1 MEKTTPTAYKVSER
15 TAAYFDVLKQ
25 LQKLQNAY
33 CDAAGIEAKEYEQ
46 GGGLLQDKKVEE
58 FAAIIQPVEA
68 YIWKEIEVSITD
80 NLILELDGAGD
91 TL

>member
-25 LQKLQNAY
+25 VQELHNAY
-33 CDAAGIEAKEYEQ
+33 CNAAEIEVQEYNQ
-46 GGGLLQDKKVEE
+46 GGLLQDKKVEE
-58 FAAIIQPVEA
+58 FAAIMQPVEA
-68 YIWKEIEVSITD
+68 FIWKEIETSITD
-80 NLILELDGAGD
+80 NLLLELNSAGD